1 MADRLL
7 AEQFQIVTD
16 PVADSVALSAIF
28 AVLSL
33 LTLFLLLGVFR
44 VRAWLAGVVSLVVAL
59 IVAVTVYAMPVGQ
72 ALLSASEGA
81 AFGFFPIL
89 WIVINAI
96 WVYNLTV
103 VSGHFDVLRRSMER
117 VSPDMRIQA
126 IIVAFC
132 FGALLEAL
140 AGFGTPVAVTVVMLM
155 ALGFPPLRAAAV
167 ALIANTAPV
176 AFGAL
181 ATPITTLGTVTAG
194 ASTDPRLNTDTLG
207 AMVGRQTPIL
217 ALVVP
222 LVLVAVVDGRRGI
235 RQTWPVA
242 VVAGFVF
249 AVGQFLASNYISV
262 PLTDIIASLAAA
274 AAVVLL
280 LRFWQ
285 PSETPDLSEEVSR
298 ERSPASLTT
307 VGRSA
312 GTVGPA
318 AGSAGPARGSGSGNP
333 SGAAD
338 GRGGASTE
346 DGPGGAGTGSGPD
359 AAGAPN
365 RSGNAGGAGNAGD
378 PGGSG
383 DAGTAG
389 GSDGA
394 GAGGGAALGGPEAAG
409 GAGGDRARPDR
420 AADESARA
428 GQGVAG
434 RAEGGVAGRDAPV
447 EVARAYAPYLIIIV
461 IFAVANLGP
470 VKEALAGEP
479 WTVVFRWPGLDVVGV
494 NGKPLAS
501 TNFTFGWLPAAGTLM
516 VIAGVLTTVVLRV
529 RPGAALRAYG
539 RTYVELRHA
548 IVTVMAVLALAYV
561 LNQSG
566 QTSTLGAFLATAG
579 SVFVFLSS
587 ILGWIGVA
595 VTGSDTSANALFG
608 ALQVQ
613 TAAKAGLDPLLLAA
627 ANSSGGV
634 LGKMVS
640 PQNLAIAAGAV
651 GMAGREGDI
660 FRKVVLWSGVL
671 LLLMCVIVTL
681 QGTPVLDWMV
691 PSE

>member
-1 MADRLL
+1 MFD
-7 AEQFQIVTD
+7 QFRIVTD
-16 PVADSVALSAIF
+16 PVAGSVGLSAIF
-28 AVLSL
+28 ASLSL
-33 LTLFLLLGVFR
+33 LTLFLLLGVLR
-44 VRAWLAGVVSLVVAL
+44 MRAWLAGLISLGVAL
-59 IVAVTVYAMPVGQ
+59 FVAIVVYAMPVGQ

-89 WIVINAI
+89 WIVLNAI

-155 ALGFPPLRAAAV
+155 ALGFRPIHAAAV

-181 ATPITTLGTVTAG
+181 ATPIVTLGTVTSG
-194 ASTDPRLNTDTLG
+194 AIDDPRLTTETLG

-217 ALVVP
+217 AIVVP

-235 RQTWPVA
+235 RQTWPA
-242 VVAGFVF
+242 ALVAGLVF
-249 AVGQFLASNYISV
+249 GVGQFVASNYISV
-262 PLTDIIASLAAA
+262 PLTDIVAALASA

-280 LRFWQ
+280 LRIWR
-285 PSETPDLSEEVSR
+285 PSESPDLHADR
-298 ERSPASLTT
+298 TPA
-307 VGRSA
+307 GPA
-312 GTVGPA
+312 DEADEPADAPA
-318 AGSAGPARGSGSGNP
+318 AGQR
-333 SGAAD
+333 
-338 GRGGASTE
+338 
-346 DGPGGAGTGSGPD
+346 AGTESVSGER
-359 AAGAPN
+359 A
-365 RSGNAGGAGNAGD
+365 
-378 PGGSG
+378 
-383 DAGTAG
+383 
-389 GSDGA
+389 GA
-394 GAGGGAALGGPEAAG
+394 GAGSE
-409 GAGGDRARPDR
+409 GAGRR
-420 AADESARA
+420 
-428 GQGVAG
+428 
-434 RAEGGVAGRDAPV
+434 APV
-447 EVARAYAPYLIIIV
+447 TTLRRDPPGEVVRAYAPYLIIIV
-461 IFAVANLGP
+461 IFSVANLGP
-470 VKEALAGEP
+470 VKDALAEEP
-479 WTVVFRWPGLDVVGV
+479 WTVVFAWPGLDVLGA
-494 NGKPLAS
+494 NGAPLAS

-516 VIAGVLTTVVLRV
+516 ILAGLLTAVVLRV
-529 RPGAALRAYG
+529 GPLAALRAYG
-539 RTYVELRHA
+539 RTYAELRHA

-566 QTSTLGAFLATAG
+566 QTATLGELFAAAGGVFL
-579 SVFVFLSS
+579 FLSS

-613 TAAKAGLDPLLLAA
+613 TAVEAGLDPVLMAA

-634 LGKMVS
+634 LGKMIS
-640 PQNLAIAAGAV
+640 PQNLAIAASAV

-660 FRKVVLWSGVL
+660 FRRVVGWSLVL
-671 LLLMCVIVTL
+671 LLFMCVLVTL

-691 PSE
+691 P